1 MTETIIPGPP
11 QRTASPDVRAARALL
26 ARACRGVPTPAVSHA
41 VAEYGPVATLEALR
55 ADPNVARAFYG
66 VTVTEDDEAGAGAD
80 LDAAAALGARFL
92 VPEDDG
98 WPELAVMGWQRTGS
112 PDVVGDT
119 ATVTAQV
126 MGLWVRGLAPLTGGP
141 RVTVTGA
148 RAASDYGRHVARDFS
163 AGLAVA
169 GVRVVTGGALGVEA
183 EALRGAVA
191 ADGAP
196 VVVAPCGIDRVHP
209 SANRDLF
216 EEVLARGGAIVSP
229 YPPGLAV
236 RRDRVMGRLRLLAG
250 LADAVLVVEAGPR
263 STALHLADDA
273 HFHGRAVL
281 VVPGPITSELS
292 AGAHRLA
299 REPWAQLVHDVDDVV
314 ADLTAHRTTAA
325 GPASGGGAG
334 QVAGRGRS

>member
-1 MTETIIPGPP
+1 MTETTIPDAGRPV
-11 QRTASPDVRAARALL
+11 ASEQVRAARVLL
-26 ARACRGVPTPAVSHA
+26 ARACRGVPTPTLSEA

-55 ADPNVARAFYG
+55 ADPGAARAFYG
-66 VTVTEDDEAGAGAD
+66 VTVTEDDEACAGAD

-98 WPELAVMGWQRTGS
+98 WPELAVMGWQRTGF
-112 PDVVGDT
+112 PDVVGD

-126 MGLWVRGLAPLTGGP
+126 MGLWVRGRAPLTGGP
-141 RVTVTGA
+141 RVTVTGS
-148 RAASDYGRHVARDFS
+148 RAASDYGRHVARDLS
-163 AGLAVA
+163 AGLAAA
-169 GVRVVTGGALGVEA
+169 GVRVVTGGALGVES
-183 EALRGAVA
+183 EALRGAVT

-263 STALHLADDA
+263 STALHLAGDA
-273 HFHGRAVL
+273 HSHGRAVL

-334 QVAGRGRS
+334 QVAGRGRA